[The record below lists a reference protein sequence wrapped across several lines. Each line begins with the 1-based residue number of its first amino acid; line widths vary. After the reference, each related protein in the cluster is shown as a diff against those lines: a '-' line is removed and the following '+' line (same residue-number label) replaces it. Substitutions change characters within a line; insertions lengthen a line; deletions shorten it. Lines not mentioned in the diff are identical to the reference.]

1 MFVSEGPR
9 QQMNIETSFI
19 DCSTVYGT
27 TVNDS
32 IALRTLKYG
41 SYFIHIS
48 FD

>member
-9 QQMNIETSFI
+9 QQMNIGTSFI
-19 DCSTVYGT
+19 DASTIYGS

-41 SYFIHIS
+41 SFIDIS